1 MRVILIAIGS
11 ADDVFPFIGL
21 ANALNLRGHRATL
34 CSLPA
39 FKATV
44 EQYGLEFEPLGPQT
58 CDDTP
63 RPRDS
68 KSALAEQWNAVSHLL
83 EPTYDYIAARR
94 HEDIVVVGSFWALGA
109 RVAQEKFGI
118 AYLSVQISPFL
129 REVHRLALDQLCA
142 PSLNALRARKGL
154 GGMVQHVISQW
165 MHSPDG
171 VISFCPEWFAP
182 QQAAAPATLCKA
194 CEKAVAA
201 IEHCRQR
208 TKGRL
213 AGHSKGA
220 INRGSPD

>member
-11 ADDVFPFIGL
+11 ADDIFPFIGL

-39 FKATV
+39 FKATL
-44 EQYGLEFEPLGPQT
+44 EQYGLEFEPLCQEGTDEP
-58 CDDTP
+58 P
-63 RPRDS
+63 RLHGS
-68 KSALAEQWNAVSHLL
+68 KTALAMQWNAASHLL
-83 EPTYDYIAARR
+83 EPTYDYLAARR

-109 RVAQEKFGI
+109 RVAQERFCI

-129 REVHRLALDQLCA
+129 RETHRLMLDRLCA
-142 PSLNALRARKGL
+142 PQLNAFRARKGL
-154 GGMVQHVISQW
+154 GGTVQHVVSQW

-171 VISFCPEWFAP
+171 VISLCPEWFAP

-201 IEHCRQR
+201 IEHCHQR

-213 AGHSKGA
+213 TGHSKGA
-220 INRGSPD
+220 INRDSPD